1 MIKKSLT
8 PLKNN
13 KLLRY
18 LLFVVVAVIFVLLTV
33 LVTRKKPVAQKADAL
48 PAVVLQKPVNG
59 TLVES
64 ITISGYVEA
73 NAMIP
78 VVPFVSGT
86 ITEYPARAG
95 DFVEKTHFL
104 QKLMMPHSASSLYR
118 QKPHI
123 LLQKV
128 LLTE

>member
-1 MIKKSLT
+1 MTKIIR
-8 PLKNN
+8 NN
-13 KLLRY
+13 KILRY
-18 LLFVVVAVIFVLLTV
+18 LIFIIAIVFFVFITI
-33 LVTRKKPVAQKADAL
+33 LVTRKKPVEEKPDAV

-86 ITEYPARAG
+86 ITEYPARP
-95 DFVEKTHFL
+95 ECL
-104 QKLMMPHSASSLYR
+104 
-118 QKPHI
+118 
-123 LLQKV
+123 
-128 LLTE
+128 

>member
-8 PLKNN
+8 PRKNN

-18 LLFVVVAVIFVLLTV
+18 LLFVVFVAAFVLSTV
-33 LVTRKKPVAQKADAL
+33 LVTRKKPVAEKPDAL

-64 ITISGYVEA
+64 VTISGYVEA

-78 VVPFVSGT
+78 VVPFVWFGERFYRNKKSELFKQ
-86 ITEYPARAG
+86 INNLSMHLILKPA
-95 DFVEKTHFL
+95 
-104 QKLMMPHSASSLYR
+104 KL
-118 QKPHI
+118 
-123 LLQKV
+123 
-128 LLTE
+128 